1 MTMDLAQKAHR
12 RRERIKGLL
21 NRAGKMKPR
30 DLNKVLPKRSVL
42 QRIIRGD
49 S

>member
-1 MTMDLAQKAHR
+1 MTMDLAKKAYR
-12 RRERIKGLL
+12 RRERIKGLI

-30 DLNKVLPKRSVL
+30 DPSKAPPQRSVL